1 MKNEMTIQQP
11 LSASMPEYFEIRIP
25 RPAIFESLAR
35 WAAVT
40 MQRAHEDVRR
50 YEAACEHL
58 GSEAVPYDAARNAR
72 LAKTG
77 SLYAACFPELGDV
90 L

>member
-1 MKNEMTIQQP
+1 MTIEQP
-11 LSASMPEYFEIRIP
+11 LSASMPEYFELRIP
-25 RPAIFESLAR
+25 RPAIFDALAR
-35 WAAVT
+35 WAART
-40 MQRAHEDVRR
+40 MQRAHVDVRR

-58 GSEAVPYDAARNAR
+58 GSEEAPYEAARNAR

-77 SLYAACFPELGDV
+77 SLYDAYFPELGEV